1 MAAVFDSNV
10 WYHISEERVTNATDE
25 VFQNTLQT
33 TTDGLR
39 VFGLVNQAWQ
49 MQPIDDE
56 PGLYLMRHNAS
67 GVGQQLSVCW
77 DPEEAHKSKTI
88 ACMRPS
94 SVEDT
99 QKHLFE
105 EIGNTGAFLWKPW
118 ANNSD
123 YAMDVHPGSNLFLND
138 QIQGETS
145 DAQHPA
151 QRWVFSSAR
160 DVNDGAWST
169 IYSGESAVS
178 SAPPPA
184 TTAAS
189 STASTTSAS
198 ADATTTSSSGAS
210 PAETS
215 GSSSEESTD
224 SGGGGLTPGAAAGIG
239 VGATLATLALIG
251 AIIFFFW
258 RRRRASRAADPAVKS
273 EGGEYNHQMPPSQS
287 TTPANSDPAAYPAAS
302 NEHKAGAAWGGAYPQ
317 GDQQYNAS
325 THHSSPP
332 HDVHSPN
339 SSTTY
344 GHPHQTEPAEAPF
357 QPIHEAPSHQ
367 YNELD
372 ASQASGMNS
381 VQQTPATQY
390 YETRRL

>member
-1 MAAVFDSNV
+1 MAEFDPNV
-10 WYHISEERVTNATDE
+10 WYHISEERVTNASAP
-25 VFQNTLQT
+25 VFHNTLQT

-39 VFGLVNQAWQ
+39 VFSLVAQAWQ
-49 MQPIDDE
+49 MQPIDNE

-67 GVGQQLSVCW
+67 GVGRQLSVCW
-77 DPEEAHKSKTI
+77 DPEEDHKSKTI
-88 ACMRPS
+88 ACMQPS
-94 SVEDT
+94 SVDDA
-99 QKHLFE
+99 QKHYFE
-105 EIGNTGAFLWKPW
+105 EIGNTGAFLWKPKS
-118 ANNSD
+118 NNSD

-189 STASTTSAS
+189 TSATSTAAETTPTSADS
-198 ADATTTSSSGAS
+198 S

-215 GSSSEESTD
+215 GSSSAANESSGSD
-224 SGGGGLTPGAAAGIG
+224 GGGGGIPPGAAAGIG
-239 VGATLATLALIG
+239 VGATLAVLGLIG
-251 AIIFFFW
+251 ALVFFFW
-258 RRRRASRAADPAVKS
+258 RRRRAARAAAASGSKP
-273 EGGEYNHQMPPSQS
+273 EGGDFIHQMPPSQA
-287 TTPANSDPAAYPAAS
+287 TTPANGDTYTAS
-302 NEHKAGAAWGGAYPQ
+302 NEHKAGAAWGNAYPQ
-317 GDQQYNAS
+317 GDQQYSAA
-325 THHSSPP
+325 TQHTSPSQ
-332 HDVHSPN
+332 DIHSPH
-339 SSTTY
+339 STAY
-344 GHPHQTEPAEAPF
+344 GHQSEPAEAPF

-372 ASQASGMNS
+372 AAPPRSNGMNS

-390 YETRRL
+390 AETRPF